1 MKKAIAGL
9 MILCLMGGAAL
20 ADTISFSGRVEA
32 SATTEIYTPVGGT
45 VEELAVKAGQKVNA
59 DTVIARI
66 RTTKVYA
73 TEDGTVTA
81 VDGEPGD
88 DAKTLADKYGAVMY
102 MEGNGIYSIYAT
114 TSKDYASK
122 EEDAVHPGETVYVQS
137 RSRSDS
143 HGEALVTTV
152 DSAGFTVLV
161 SSGLYA
167 VGDSCVI
174 YRDSSTASAS
184 RIGQGTVSKIA
195 PTAVTGTGSIVRYAV
210 QAGETVKRGQLL
222 FETVDGGFDGLE
234 MTGTEIRAGIEGTIA
249 KLNVEQGGSI
259 ARDSIVAVIYPKD
272 AVWVVANVAEADL
285 EDLEIGQTVKVEMD
299 WNLDQGIS
307 YEGRVE
313 MISALGSVGEAGT
326 TYPVYISF
334 TPDENTRYS
343 MTAVVS
349 TIDEAEGEAAALS
362 ETASEANAETAP
374 EQNEAVEEQQNRRP
388 GRERDASGDGGDSR
402 RRNRPDSNST
412 GNSDPENRP
421 ELTPDAQ
428 KEAENR
434 PDSKD

>member
-1 MKKAIAGL
+1 MTKAIAGL
-9 MILCLMGGAAL
+9 MILCLMSGAAL

-45 VEELAVKAGQKVNA
+45 VEELAVKAGQKVSA

-81 VDGEPGD
+81 VYGEPGD

-210 QAGETVKRGQLL
+210 QVGENVKRGQLL

-249 KLNVEQGGSI
+249 KLNVEQ
-259 ARDSIVAVIYPKD
+259 
-272 AVWVVANVAEADL
+272 
-285 EDLEIGQTVKVEMD
+285 
-299 WNLDQGIS
+299 
-307 YEGRVE
+307 
-313 MISALGSVGEAGT
+313 
-326 TYPVYISF
+326 
-334 TPDENTRYS
+334 
-343 MTAVVS
+343 
-349 TIDEAEGEAAALS
+349 AAAS
-362 ETASEANAETAP
+362 PGTASWP
-374 EQNEAVEEQQNRRP
+374 
-388 GRERDASGDGGDSR
+388 
-402 RRNRPDSNST
+402 
-412 GNSDPENRP
+412 
-421 ELTPDAQ
+421 
-428 KEAENR
+428 
-434 PDSKD
+434 